1 MNRIISIACL
11 LVVFIAAGCDGS
23 KPTNHD
29 TKATSLGIKANCE
42 VCGDHELDVM
52 SDTPFADFNGKRFYF
67 CSDGCRDD
75 FKKAPEK
82 YAMKKPTTGAA
93 ATQPTV
99 N

>member
-1 MNRIISIACL
+1 MNRIIWIFCLSIA
-11 LVVFIAAGCDGS
+11 LVAVGCDGS
-23 KPTNHD
+23 KPADKD

-82 YAMKKPTTGAA
+82 YAMKKPATQSA
-93 ATQPTV
+93 ATQPAV
-99 N
+99 H